1 MYGNYVRKY
10 FGGFVTTKYTFLHI
24 STDVSCRKGSSMK
37 VIALRG
43 ISNTGKTRTLKML
56 IQKLQDTGELVA
68 AGLLRPITRG
78 ENIEDNREPA
88 YYVENAL
95 NWNTDIYAIYNF
107 GGTIIGIST
116 QGDDGWFLDKAYES
130 IAKELKNKNMKEKID
145 IFICAIRRY
154 GSTEVVLKE
163 ITKEN
168 EAPIIVFDKLG
179 VQNLNDDNDGIV
191 KEQQAKINMLQSQIL
206 LKQLDCW
213 GLNINIGEIEL

>member
-1 MYGNYVRKY
+1 
-10 FGGFVTTKYTFLHI
+10 
-24 STDVSCRKGSSMK
+24 
-37 VIALRG
+37 
-43 ISNTGKTRTLKML
+43 
-56 IQKLQDTGELVA
+56 
-68 AGLLRPITRG
+68 
-78 ENIEDNREPA
+78 
-88 YYVENAL
+88 
-95 NWNTDIYAIYNF
+95 
-107 GGTIIGIST
+107 
-116 QGDDGWFLDKAYES
+116 
-130 IAKELKNKNMKEKID
+130 MKEKID

-213 GLNINIGEIEL
+213 D